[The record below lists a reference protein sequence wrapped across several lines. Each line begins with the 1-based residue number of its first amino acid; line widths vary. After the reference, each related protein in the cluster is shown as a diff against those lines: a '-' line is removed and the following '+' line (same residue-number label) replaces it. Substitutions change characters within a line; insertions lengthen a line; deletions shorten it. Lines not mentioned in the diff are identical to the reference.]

1 MTHLQQALAERRAAR
16 NAPEDYFVRLN
27 STAPVITVH
36 QAAGEAWSF
45 LWSTLVSV
53 WHDLDEGREKIV
65 LTFPNHV
72 VCVEGRNLDRIMPEI
87 GEMRLYA
94 IREHDNSRDYKG
106 RSKLGHTVVAKI
118 TVTRVD
124 ELPLS
129 VENLADPE
137 A

>member
-16 NAPEDYFVRLN
+16 NAPEDYFIRLN
-27 STAPVITVH
+27 GTAPVVTVH

-45 LWSTLVSV
+45 LWSTLVSA
-53 WHDLDEGREKIV
+53 WHDLSEDQEKIV
-65 LTFPNHV
+65 LTFPHHV

-94 IREHDNSRDYKG
+94 IREHDKSRDYKAHPKQG
-106 RSKLGHTVVAKI
+106 NTVVEKI

-124 ELPLS
+124 ELPLT

>member
-1 MTHLQQALAERRAAR
+1 MTHLQQALAERRAEQ
-16 NAPEDYFVRLN
+16 NAPDDYAVRLN
-27 STAPVITVH
+27 GTASVITLH

-45 LWSTLVSV
+45 LWATLVCA

-65 LTFPNHV
+65 LTFPHHV
-72 VCVEGRNLDRIMPEI
+72 VCVEGQNLDRLMPEI

-94 IREHDNSRDYKG
+94 IREHDSSGDYKG
-106 RSKLGHTVVAKI
+106 HSKTGHTVVAKI

-124 ELPLS
+124 ELPLT
-129 VENLADPE
+129 VENLTEHE

>member
-27 STAPVITVH
+27 STAPVVTVH
-36 QAAGEAWSF
+36 RAAGEAWSF
-45 LWSTLVSV
+45 LWAALVCV
-53 WHDLDEGREKIV
+53 RHDLSEGREKIV
-65 LTFPNHV
+65 LTFPQHV
-72 VCVEGRNLDRIMPEI
+72 VCVEGQNLDRIMPQI

-94 IREHDNSRDYKG
+94 IREHNKDRD
-106 RSKLGHTVVAKI
+106 SKLGDTVVAKI

-124 ELPLS
+124 KLPLT
-129 VENLADPE
+129 VKNLADPE